1 MVSAEQRWNEGRRD
15 HNRATQAFNRAARAR
30 TNAMYR
36 ARHIPNNAQVQA
48 NFARTRANYN
58 RARDNMNAAVNKTR
72 NAYRELLRKYHLP
85 GIPSQFQN
93 AVMTNIIRNEKA
105 RIRRKTQART
115 LSAVFPK
122 NLANKIARLA

>member
-15 HNRATQAFNRAARAR
+15 HARATQAFNRAARAR
-30 TNAMYR
+30 SNAMYL

-48 NFARTRANYN
+48 NFAQRRANYN
-58 RARDNMNAAVNKTR
+58 RARDNMNAAVNKTS

-85 GIPSQFQN
+85 GIPAQFQN

-115 LSAVFPK
+115 LSVVFPK